1 MRRLALS
8 GIFVTFLLLP
18 LGPAAAQEN
27 QQRQLAEEILTL
39 TNVAERTQAMFD
51 NLKQMQIAQIDSMKL
66 PPEAHDLANSYREK
80 LADIMTQE
88 MSWAKVKDD
97 YTKVYAD
104 IFTVEELRNI
114 VAFYKTP
121 TGQAFIRK
129 TPKLLEQSMQVAQ
142 RHLQNVAP
150 KIQELRKQM
159 IEEAEAQRKAK

>member
-1 MRRLALS
+1 MRRLGLS
-8 GIFVTFLLLP
+8 GIFITFLLLA
-18 LGPAAAQEN
+18 LRPASAQED
-27 QQRQLAEEILTL
+27 QQRQLAEEILKL
-39 TNVAERTQAMFD
+39 TNFAERIQAMFD

-66 PPEAHDLANSYREK
+66 PPEAHDLANSYRVKHAE
-80 LADIMTQE
+80 IMSQE
-88 MSWAKVKDD
+88 LSWAKVKDD
-97 YTKVYAD
+97 YIKVYAD
-104 IFTVEELRNI
+104 TFTVEELRDI

-142 RHLQNVAP
+142 GHLQNVAP

>member
-1 MRRLALS
+1 MKRFTLGGSFIA
-8 GIFVTFLLLP
+8 FLLFAFHP
-18 LGPAAAQEN
+18 VAAQEN

-66 PPEAHDLANSYREK
+66 PPEAHNLANSYRVK
-80 LADIMTQE
+80 LSEIMSQE

-97 YTKVYAD
+97 YIEVYAAT
-104 IFTVEELRNI
+104 FTVEELRDI

>member
-1 MRRLALS
+1 MKRFTLGYIYVLFFLLALHR
-8 GIFVTFLLLP
+8 
-18 LGPAAAQEN
+18 ADAQ

-66 PPEAHDLANSYREK
+66 PPEAHNLANTYREK
-80 LADIMTQE
+80 LSEIMSQE

-97 YTKVYAD
+97 YIKVYAE
-104 IFTVEELRNI
+104 IFTVEELRDI